1 MNTQAE
7 TVQRVRKGAFVGF
20 RTTERQAEKLS
31 TLAQQSGLSLSG
43 VLRAL
48 VDNAETVP
56 TERVVSVIRVAGLE
70 KEAVQ
75 Q

>member
-1 MNTQAE
+1 MSTQAE

-20 RTTERQAEKLS
+20 RTTERQAKKLS
-31 TLAQQSGLSLSG
+31 TLAEHSGLSLSE

-48 VDNAETVP
+48 VDSAETVP
-56 TERVVSVIRVAGLE
+56 TERIISVIRVAGLE
-70 KEAVQ
+70 KGVVQ

>member
-7 TVQRVRKGAFVGF
+7 VVQRVRKGAFVGF
-20 RTTERQAEKLS
+20 RTTEHQAAKLS

-48 VDNAETVP
+48 VDNAEVVP
-56 TERVVSVIRVAGLE
+56 AQRIVPVIRVAGLE